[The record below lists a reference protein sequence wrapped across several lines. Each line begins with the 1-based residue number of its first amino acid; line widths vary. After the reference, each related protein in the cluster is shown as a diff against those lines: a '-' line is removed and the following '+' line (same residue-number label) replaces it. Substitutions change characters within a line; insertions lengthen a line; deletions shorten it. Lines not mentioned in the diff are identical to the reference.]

1 MSNSVYSIGHSNHDI
16 QPFIHLLR
24 LHSIDAV
31 ADVRSS
37 PYSRMS
43 PHFNREPLCA
53 FLRQADIQYVFM
65 GDCLGGRPDDPN
77 CFKDGQAQY
86 DRVAQLPTFIK
97 GLERLQQGIEDYRIA
112 LMCSEK
118 DPITCH
124 RMLLVS
130 RQLSLRKVD
139 VQHILADG
147 EIESQQKAEFRMMA
161 ATGVPQND
169 LFEPFLE
176 LLNRAYLLQ
185 SQKCAFAFREESAPF
200 AISGNMP

>member
-1 MSNSVYSIGHSNHDI
+1 
-16 QPFIHLLR
+16 
-24 LHSIDAV
+24 
-31 ADVRSS
+31 
-37 PYSRMS
+37 
-43 PHFNREPLCA
+43 
-53 FLRQADIQYVFM
+53 M

>member
-1 MSNSVYSIGHSNHDI
+1 MSNTIYTVGHSNHEIEDLI
-16 QPFIHLLR
+16 RLLS
-24 LHSIDAV
+24 LHSIAALVDI
-31 ADVRSS
+31 RSS
-37 PYSRMS
+37 PYSRMY
-43 PHFNREPLCA
+43 PHFNREQLRA

-86 DRVAQLPTFIK
+86 DRVAQLPTFTK
-97 GLERLQQGIEDYRIA
+97 GLERLQQGAEDYRIA

-130 RQLSLRKVD
+130 RQLSLRNVD

-147 EIESQQKAEFRMMA
+147 KIESQQKAEFRMMA

-169 LFEPFLE
+169 LFEPFPE
-176 LLNRAYLLQ
+176 LLNRAYRLQ
-185 SQKCAFAFREESAPF
+185 SQKCAFAFREEAAPL
-200 AISGNMP
+200 AISVNMP

>member
-1 MSNSVYSIGHSNHDI
+1 MSKSVYSIGHSSHDI
-16 QPFIHLLR
+16 EQFINLLS

-37 PYSRMS
+37 PYSRMY

-53 FLRQADIQYVFM
+53 FLRKAEIQYVFM
-65 GDCLGGRPDDPN
+65 GDCLGGRPEDIN

-86 DRVAQLPTFIK
+86 DRIAQLPTFIK
-97 GLERLQQGIEDYRIA
+97 GLERLQQGVEEYRIA

-130 RQLSLRKVD
+130 RQLSLRHVD
-139 VQHILADG
+139 VQHILANG
-147 EIESQQKAEFRMMA
+147 EIESQQKSELRMMA

-169 LFEPFLE
+169 LFESFSE
-176 LLNRAYLLQ
+176 LLDKAYRLQ
-185 SQKCAFAFREESAPF
+185 SHKCAFAFREDNSPL
-200 AISGNMP
+200 AISGNIQ